1 MPAVPLVRT
10 DLDEP
15 TVGDRYELR
24 RVLGSGG
31 MGSVWEAYDQRLGRM
46 VALKVL
52 RDDLPP
58 GAAERLEREA
68 RAAARILDRRVVTV
82 LDLDRTA
89 DGNPYLVLECHDG
102 ATLADELREGP
113 LPPERF
119 DRLVED
125 LLGALAA
132 AHECGVL
139 HRDVKPANVLA
150 DVDGFRVTDFGL
162 ASLDDDQ
169 TTETDLMGTLVYV
182 APERLDGAR
191 GTTRSDVFSAAV
203 VLHEA
208 ATGVQPFRTG
218 NAAESVARLRNGD
231 APPLPEEL
239 PVALRDTLQRAL
251 SPDPSDRPAD
261 AREML
266 EAITRGDPAPS
277 EPVDPTVRLDA
288 TAVLPAAGAVAAVGA
303 GIDTEPSE
311 VVPAPAERTTEPVPV
326 ASPPEPPSPD
336 GRSDGA
342 TTSVFVPAQQHEP
355 ADAAPPRTGPA
366 PVRRDLRRDVAE
378 RLRPASDAIRRR
390 PELLIGAIAA
400 ALLVLLLLAVALDR
414 EPGDQDPA
422 GDATNDVEAPASL
435 DGVLERI
442 EELGR

>member
-113 LPPERF
+113 LPADRF

-231 APPLPEEL
+231 APELPEEL
-239 PVALRDTLQRAL
+239 PAALRDTLRRAL
-251 SPDPSDRPAD
+251 SPDPADRPTD

-266 EAITRGDPAPS
+266 AAINDHGGPAVPA
-277 EPVDPTVRLDA
+277 DPTVRLDA
-288 TAVLPAAGAVAAVGA
+288 TTVLPTAGAASPADAGPAA
-303 GIDTEPSE
+303 EPSA
-311 VVPAPAERTTEPVPV
+311 VVAKPADRTTEQVPV
-326 ASPPEPPSPD
+326 APAAPVRPD
-336 GRSDGA
+336 EERDTA
-342 TTSVFVPAQQHEP
+342 PRSVFVPAEP
-355 ADAAPPRTGPA
+355 SSDHDEPPRTESA

-378 RLRPASDAIRRR
+378 RVQPAVDLIRRR

-400 ALLVLLLLAVALDR
+400 ALLVLLLLAVALD
-414 EPGDQDPA
+414 GGSDDQAPA
-422 GDATNDVEAPASL
+422 ADAPTEVEAPATL